1 MIKRFSS
8 HQKNDHGDSLIEVVV
23 ATVILAIFGLVI
35 LGAIVS
41 NRPIAD
47 KIATNT
53 AILNN
58 LASAAQ
64 QIQIQPLSVCDPGV
78 PEPYALSSTV
88 AQSTNSST
96 QPVNITTTTLP
107 IAQLGIA
114 YSTTL
119 TATGGSGANAWNVT
133 PALPSGMT
141 LNSSTGVISGTP
153 TAANSGR
160 YKFVVTNAGG
170 TDFQFIVLTVVSISV
185 QVYNGSSW
193 VDCSALSK
201 DSVTGAINASGQYI
215 GYTINPTS
223 GHTYVPG
230 DVVTISGIQNSVS
243 ITGISGNGAIVTYST
258 ANTNGL
264 TVGQSIT
271 ISGATTTGFNGKFL
285 IATITSNTNFTVA
298 SSVTG
303 TSSTAT
309 GTYSSPFNI
318 TSATVAS
325 ESVCGSPITAISG
338 NGTTVTVTAAN
349 TLSVGN
355 KISIFGAVNPV
366 NITAIATTASNIV
379 FSTANT
385 TGLAVGQAITI
396 SGSTNSA
403 FNGTFTITALS
414 ANTSFTVAQPSTNT
428 VSITGL
434 TASSPAAGS
443 VTYNTANT
451 SNLFVGE
458 PITIANISGGGGYNG
473 TFSITA
479 INANTSFTVANATTG
494 SAGGFPVTAW
504 VSGPTSTATGLPTV
518 NITGISGNGSTVT
531 YSTANTSGLVVGQ
544 SITISNATSNA
555 FNGTYTIAGV
565 TTNSNFT
572 VASSSTGTSSTATG
586 TPSSPFNMVNVSVAS
601 ATSTSFTVTSPVQAP
616 TSTAYFL
623 PTSLFCVSNTVGG
636 TYASGGKVYLAS
648 AVNVQLV
655 TLSTQTGSRTFTRVI
670 AKAV

>member
-8 HQKNDHGDSLIEVVV
+8 PHKNDRGDSLIEVVV
-23 ATVILAIFGLVI
+23 ATVILSIFGLVI

-64 QIQIQPLSVCDPGV
+64 QIQIQPLSVCDPGTPV
-78 PEPYALSSTV
+78 PYSLSSTV
-88 AQSTNSST
+88 AQSVNASNQT
-96 QPVNITTTTLP
+96 VNITTTSLP
-107 IAQLGIA
+107 IAQKGIA

-119 TATGGSGANAWNVT
+119 SATGGSGANAWSVT
-133 PALPSGMT
+133 PALPSGIT

-160 YKFVVTNAGG
+160 YKIIVTNAGG
-170 TDFQFIVLTVVSISV
+170 TDFQFLVLTVVSISV

-193 VDCSALSK
+193 VDCSALTK
-201 DSVTGAINASGQYI
+201 DSVTAAINASGQYI
-215 GYTINPTS
+215 GYTITPTS

-230 DVVTISGIQNSVS
+230 DIVTISGIKNSVS
-243 ITGISGNGAIVTYST
+243 ITGISGNGTTVTYST

-271 ISGATTTGFNGKFL
+271 ISGATTAGFNGTFL
-285 IATITSNTNFTVA
+285 IASITSNTNFTVA
-298 SSVTG
+298 STVSG

-349 TLSVGN
+349 TLSAGN
-355 KISIFGAVNPV
+355 KISILGAVNPV
-366 NITAIATTASNIV
+366 NITAIATTAANIV

-385 TGLAVGQAITI
+385 TGLAVGQAITV

-494 SAGGFPVTAW
+494 AASGFPVTAW

-531 YSTANTSGLVVGQ
+531 YSTANTSGLVAGQ

-572 VASSSTGTSSTATG
+572 VASSSTGTSSTAMG

-601 ATSTSFTVTSPVQAP
+601 ATSTSFTVTSSVQAP

-636 TYASGGKVYLAS
+636 TYLSGGKVYLSS

-655 TLSTQTGSRTFTRVI
+655 TLTTQSGSRTFTRVI